1 MRVRLRGPPPN
12 LFLIFVHQE
21 GRGAVVKASKKAS
34 CLVTAAAWPFYGSL
48 RSALKPV
55 IHTRLIPIPKCVQYN
70 RMYRKQIKE
79 KLNFSPSK
87 FLKFCNDYTWNT
99 VYSSVF
105 LFLLVFLD
113 SFTRYLIDI
122 PSVSFDKE

>member
-48 RSALKPV
+48 RPALKPV
-55 IHTRLIPIPKCVQYN
+55 IHTRLTLIPKCVQYVKKSN
-70 RMYRKQIKE
+70 QG
-79 KLNFSPSK
+79 KLNFSSSK